1 MANQLRQRL
10 SPSEQLQLQRQLET
24 FWHGRPLRERNAYA
38 NILIFLILRGGDA
51 VAPAALEVIVYDII
65 RDPGTKLPWSMDQTD
80 DFRDTV
86 AAAVVAK
93 LRAEGVPRGHVRPR
107 PWRKLAAY
115 QRKRQ
120 DLCSSNFH
128 AWLRQVARTTAI
140 DLVRCHPMSMGAKDH
155 HRWRD
160 HVPLDDFDEG
170 NLAVEHWRAETPL
183 PLRLDV
189 MRSLGVIAER
199 LGMLSQK
206 DIELLR
212 MRVGSGLGY
221 RQIASLLGCTPEAV
235 RKRLMR
241 VRQRLLHNLEDLL

>member
-10 SPSEQLQLQRQLET
+10 SPSEQRQLQLQLEM

-38 NILIFLILRGGDA
+38 NILVFLILRGGDA
-51 VAPAALEVIVYDII
+51 IAPAAFEVIVYDII
-65 RDPGTKLPWSMDQTD
+65 RDPGMRLPWSMDHAE

-93 LRAEGVPRGHVRPR
+93 LRAEGIPRGHVRPR

-115 QRKRQ
+115 QRKQ
-120 DLCSSNFH
+120 HDLCNSNFQ
-128 AWLRQVARTTAI
+128 AWLRKVAKTTAI
-140 DLVRCHPMSMGAKDH
+140 DILRGHPMSMGAKEE

-170 NLAVEHWRAETPL
+170 SLAMEHWRAQTPL

-199 LGMLSQK
+199 LGMLSEK
-206 DIELLR
+206 DMDVLR
-212 MRVGSGLGY
+212 MRVDSGLGY
-221 RQIASLLGCTPEAV
+221 RQIASRLGCTPEAV

-241 VRQRLLHNLEDLL
+241 ARQRLMHNLEDPL